1 MGGAVACAQGTT
13 GEKGPST
20 VTRFGWKAE
29 PIREG
34 RPQRKGAKNQQDQA
48 GTVGQPRSGWHPPQ
62 SHGAGSSGVEI
73 QLRPDAA
80 SRSVD
85 TGGTPGGEGTTPGGD
100 TEDVIVGGAME
111 RLWTLN
117 LKGNAEGLDTTLQT
131 WHYITTFC
139 TLARM
144 ATCHTHSGGMNIQF
158 TENNQLI
165 LGSEGYVSCFACND
179 GQELWKTSLPNTMY
193 WGVNIVIQSDA
204 IYVGTY
210 SRVFGLRLDG
220 TIMWSADLSR
230 MRFLAPVVLSWVKG
244 HSSSEDL
251 LLVGGLGFV
260 FTLRPSTG
268 EIIKETS
275 LKGTGY
281 NIMTLLLD
289 ETVTPPDSAYLCTLG
304 HLYCCHPVTHE
315 IKWQNEL
322 KGFGHPDG
330 CSIGLPVQVGHN
342 LFWLVWFG
350 PIFGCGR

>member
-1 MGGAVACAQGTT
+1 MATVSSVVVFPMGGYVAALVPATPLTLPPLGT
-13 GEKGPST
+13 
-20 VTRFGWKAE
+20 
-29 PIREG
+29 
-34 RPQRKGAKNQQDQA
+34 
-48 GTVGQPRSGWHPPQ
+48 
-62 SHGAGSSGVEI
+62 
-73 QLRPDAA
+73 A

-85 TGGTPGGEGTTPGGD
+85 TGGTPGGGD

-117 LKGNAEGLDTTLQT
+117 LKGTGYHITNVALHNNVLYAGSYGHLYAINPVSGAILWEQT
-131 WHYITTFC
+131 PKGH
-139 TLARM
+139 A
-144 ATCHTHSGGMNIQF
+144 HSGGMNIQF

-275 LKGTGY
+275 L
-281 NIMTLLLD
+281 
-289 ETVTPPDSAYLCTLG
+289 
-304 HLYCCHPVTHE
+304 
-315 IKWQNEL
+315 
-322 KGFGHPDG
+322 
-330 CSIGLPVQVGHN
+330 
-342 LFWLVWFG
+342 
-350 PIFGCGR
+350 